1 MKGREL
7 LDALQTAL
15 RLKDATR
22 HCYTA
27 GGRRES
33 VAEHS
38 WSAALTACFIKDEF
52 PGVDTDKVIKMCL
65 IHDIGEAFTGDIPS
79 FDKTEADEITEERML
94 ADWVKTLPP
103 ELCAELT
110 ALYAEMNEMKTP
122 EARLY
127 KAIDGF
133 DAVIQHN
140 LSDLSTWIPKEYEL
154 NKTYAEDRCGDSEFL
169 KELRREM
176 RTDTEK
182 KIADLRKE

>member
-7 LDALQTAL
+7 LDALDAAL
-15 RLKDATR
+15 RLKDVTR

-38 WSAALTACFIKDEF
+38 WSAALTAYFIKDEF
-52 PGVDTDKVIKMCL
+52 PEVDTDKVIKMCL

-79 FDKTEADEITEERML
+79 FEKSASDEKTEERLL
-94 ADWVKTLPP
+94 ADWVDTLPR
-103 ELCAELT
+103 ELRAELT
-110 ALYAEMNEMKTP
+110 ALYSEMEEMKTP

-140 LSDLSTWIPKEYEL
+140 LSDISTWIPKEYEL
-154 NKTYAEDRCGDSEFL
+154 NKTYAEDRCGDSRFL
-169 KELRREM
+169 KDLRREM

-182 KIADLRKE
+182 KISEAEK

>member
-7 LDALQTAL
+7 LDALETAL
-15 RLKDATR
+15 RLKDVTR

-27 GGRRES
+27 GGRRDS

-38 WSAALTACFIKDEF
+38 WSAALTAYFIKDEF

-79 FDKTEADEITEERML
+79 FDKSAADEKTEERML
-94 ADWVKTLPP
+94 ADWVDTLPP
-103 ELCAELT
+103 ELRSEL
-110 ALYAEMNEMKTP
+110 ASLYAEMNAMETP

-176 RTDTEK
+176 RADTER
-182 KIADLRKE
+182 KIAEYRE

>member
-7 LDALQTAL
+7 LDALETAL
-15 RLKDATR
+15 RLKDVTR

-38 WSAALTACFIKDEF
+38 WSAALTAYFIKDEF
-52 PGVDTDKVIKMCL
+52 PGVDMDRVIKMCL

-79 FDKTEADEITEERML
+79 FEKSDADEKTEERLL
-94 ADWVKTLPP
+94 AEWVDTLPP
-103 ELCAELT
+103 ELRAELT
-110 ALYAEMNEMKTP
+110 ALYSEMEEKKTP

-140 LSDLSTWIPKEYEL
+140 LSDVSTWIPKEYEL
-154 NKTYAEDRCGDSEFL
+154 NKTYAEERCGDSAFL

-176 RTDTEK
+176 RADTEK
-182 KIADLRKE
+182 KIADAQEK